1 MYFGGESSPAK
12 HRVAKE
18 ETSFLAPLLSLLL
31 PSSATNRRA
40 PRAHAPAH
48 DMLFASEWVAARNKE
63 VWLPIQHPAFLPHAH
78 ARRLAAGGSKQP
90 KLHHLFIQLGG
101 FYSLQVMLDAAQS
114 H

>member
-1 MYFGGESSPAK
+1 
-12 HRVAKE
+12 
-18 ETSFLAPLLSLLL
+18 
-31 PSSATNRRA
+31 
-40 PRAHAPAH
+40 
-48 DMLFASEWVAARNKE
+48 MLFASEWVAARNKE
-63 VWLPIQHPAFLPHAH
+63 VWLPIQHPAFLPHAR